1 MSEDTLIR
9 KRTLTPAFTDA
20 RGSIFD
26 IVEKQI
32 SHVGLITST
41 VGAVRGNHYH
51 KTSTQFSYIVKG
63 KFKFITSD
71 IDGSNRVETIL
82 EEGDYSEIP
91 PGVVHTYVAL
101 TDGAVFL
108 DMTTLA
114 RGEKGYEDDTV
125 RVNDRS

>member
-1 MSEDTLIR
+1 MSEDTLVL
-9 KRTLTPAFTDA
+9 KRTLTAAFTDV

-26 IVEKQI
+26 LVEKPI

-41 VGAVRGNHYH
+41 MGAVRGNHYH
-51 KTSTQFSYIVKG
+51 KQSTQYTYVVKG
-63 KFKFITSD
+63 KLKFISSD
-71 IDGSNRVETIL
+71 IDGGNRVETIL

-101 TDGAVFL
+101 TDGATFL
-108 DMTTLA
+108 DMSTLA

-125 RVNDRS
+125 RVSDRS

>member
-1 MSEDTLIR
+1 MFSNQLVL
-9 KRTLTPAFTDA
+9 KRAVVAAFTDN

-26 IVEKQI
+26 IVEKPI
-32 SHVGLITST
+32 SHVGLITSAK
-41 VGAVRGNHYH
+41 GAVRGNHYH
-51 KTSTQFSYIVKG
+51 KISVQFTYVLKG
-63 KFKFITSD
+63 SFKFITSD
-71 IDGSNRVETIL
+71 IDGANRVETIL

-101 TDGAVFL
+101 TEGATFL

-114 RGEKGYEDDTV
+114 RGEKGYEGDTV